1 MVHEISIGALLK
13 KFNDDIGSYPDIL
26 DAIYLNAKTLAEN
39 IQKSLQSKELLEVA
53 DKKFQQSTTPLVADP
68 LTGQYSKE
76 IIAWSVAILTSA
88 WTEWV
93 FSSKSNDDAFYQ
105 TDPIYNERPDRQTA
119 KVNVRIALP
128 YIRNSILDV
137 LNKAREIGTNK

>member
-13 KFNDDIGSYPDIL
+13 KF
-26 DAIYLNAKTLAEN
+26 
-39 IQKSLQSKELLEVA
+39 
-53 DKKFQQSTTPLVADP
+53 
-68 LTGQYSKE
+68 
-76 IIAWSVAILTSA
+76 
-88 WTEWV
+88 
-93 FSSKSNDDAFYQ
+93 
-105 TDPIYNERPDRQTA
+105 NERPDRQTA